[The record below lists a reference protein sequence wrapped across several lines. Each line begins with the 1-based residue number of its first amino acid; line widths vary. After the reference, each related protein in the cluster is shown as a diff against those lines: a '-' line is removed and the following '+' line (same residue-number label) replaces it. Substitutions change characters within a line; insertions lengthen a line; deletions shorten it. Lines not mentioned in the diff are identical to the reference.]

1 MTSQSIFFCIKPHLL
16 WGFLRFLYF
25 KVASISYS
33 IPYTICNLG
42 KKKKKK
48 EEEVVLSA
56 HLGLREYIFIDYL
69 D

>member
-1 MTSQSIFFCIKPHLL
+1 MQF
-16 WGFLRFLYF
+16 RE
-25 KVASISYS
+25 
-33 IPYTICNLG
+33 
-42 KKKKKK
+42 KKKKEE